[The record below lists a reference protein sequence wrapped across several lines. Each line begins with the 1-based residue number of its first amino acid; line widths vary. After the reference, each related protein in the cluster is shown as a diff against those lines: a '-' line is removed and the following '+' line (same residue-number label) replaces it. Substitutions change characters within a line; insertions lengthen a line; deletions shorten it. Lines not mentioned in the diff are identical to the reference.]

1 MFAKAS
7 TVFAILAVTAQ
18 VVVATP
24 PACVIAAVK
33 LVATTLAGET

>member
-1 MFAKAS
+1 MFAKLT
-7 TVFAILAVTAQ
+7 TVFGLLAVAAQ

-33 LVATTLAGET
+33 